1 MRNLKFVLLFFCFS
15 LIAGYAQKTKVEKP
29 NYKKIEKKIAKE
41 GSEFYYPT
49 LMERFIACDTTMTL
63 EQKRCLYYGYIY
75 QDTYSPY
82 GDSDYS
88 DSIRVILKKEELDI
102 SDYEQILVF
111 GDSVLKNNPFD
122 LNTLNYVLY
131 CHDFLQNFS
140 KVDQTMVKFKI
151 VMDAIFSS
159 GTGESEKNP
168 YYVILVSHEYVL
180 LNILGYK
187 VKGQSLVGTC
197 DYMEVAKNKDNIKGI
212 YFDVSP
218 SLNFLDNMFK

>member
-1 MRNLKFVLLFFCFS
+1 MKKIILLFFCLS
-15 LIAGYAQKTKVEKP
+15 LMVGYAQKTKVEKP

-41 GSEFYYPT
+41 GSEFFYPT
-49 LMERFIACDTTMTL
+49 LMERFNAGDTTMTI
-63 EQKRCLYYGYIY
+63 EQKRCFYYGFIY
-75 QDTYSPY
+75 QNQYSPY
-82 GDSDYS
+82 GGSDYS

-111 GDSVLKNNPFD
+111 SDSVLKVNPLD
-122 LNTLNYVLY
+122 LTTLNYVLY
-131 CHDFLQNFS
+131 CHDFLQDFS
-140 KVDQTMVKFKI
+140 MVDLTMSKFKMI
-151 VMDAIFSS
+151 IDAILSS
-159 GTGESEKNP
+159 GTGESQKDP
-168 YYVILVSHEYVL
+168 YYVIYVDHEYVL

-218 SLNFLDNMFK
+218 SLNYLDNMFK